1 MLTFL
6 FQFLVYCTYLC
17 RWLCKIWRRFSQA
30 SVKYENRFCVF
41 SGLCEVWR
49 LFLCLFRPLWI
60 MKAVSV
66 SFQASVNY
74 EDCFCVF
81 LGLCEI
87 WRLFLCL
94 FRPLKYEDC
103 FCVFSGLWSMK
114 IVFVSFQA
122 SVKYEGCFCVFSGLC
137 ELWRLFLCLF
147 RPPNPIEYL
156 AAFLLKNKSQYEWMI
171 IIVSLLSSLV
181 CFHFGLFLHIS
192 LFSSIASDITK
203 SAELCKNE
211 TWEWLESA
219 QISGCSGFC

>member
-1 MLTFL
+1 MKT
-6 FQFLVYCTYLC
+6 
-17 RWLCKIWRRFSQA
+17 
-30 SVKYENRFCVF
+30 VF

-49 LFLCLFRPLWI
+49 LFLCLFRPLWC
-60 MKAVSV
+60 MKTVSV
-66 SFQASVNY
+66 SFQASMKY

-81 LGLCEI
+81 SASV
-87 WRLFLCL
+87 
-94 FRPLKYEDC
+94 KYEDC
-103 FCVFSGLWSMK
+103 FCVFSGL
-114 IVFVSFQA
+114 
-122 SVKYEGCFCVFSGLC
+122 Y

-181 CFHFGLFLHIS
+181 CFHFCLFLHIS
-192 LFSSIASDITK
+192 LFSLIASDITK

-219 QISGCSGFC
+219 KNSGCSSFC